1 MDLFPLCRDLVL
13 QLPSFGL
20 LLLLDVHH
28 LRLQVFLVLLYLS
41 DLVLLVLELLLRIVQ
56 LLLLVV
62 EPIYLG
68 LQLIGL
74 LLLYHFLVPLS
85 DLLDL
90 REARV
95 RETVAREANL
105 CKGCVFVKCFQK
117 DGLYAL

>member
-28 LRLQVFLVLLYLS
+28 LRLQVLLVLLDFGY
-41 DLVLLVLELLLRIVQ
+41 LVLLVLEFLLRVVQ
-56 LLLLVV
+56 LLLLVI

-74 LLLYHFLVPLS
+74 LLLNHFLVTLC
-85 DLLDL
+85 DFLDL
-90 REARV
+90 
-95 RETVAREANL
+95 
-105 CKGCVFVKCFQK
+105 
-117 DGLYAL
+117 